1 MLIDPGIAIR
11 YFLSIKIT
19 AESAESAEG
28 RGEEKLCALR
38 VLCG

>member
-1 MLIDPGIAIR
+1 MLIDPVIVIR

-19 AESAESAEG
+19 AEIAGG
-28 RGEEKLCALR
+28 RGGEKLCALR